1 MKPDR
6 WLTNDK
12 IHNDCRLLNGMSL
25 AEPSIMKKKYPIF
38 ALLFLCAGLAGAQ
51 STYTL
56 DDLLR
61 LSRESN
67 RNVLAGREQVEAA
80 RAAVRTAEAFPNPE
94 LEIMAGP
101 ARARAPGATPGDTR
115 SVALTQ
121 PLDLPGRRDARIGA
135 AGAGLESAQAGQKAF
150 QAELMAR
157 LRVRFYEVLR
167 REAEVK
173 AARED
178 QKLMEDIRGRIA
190 LRVETGEAAR
200 YELIKADAE
209 MLNAQ
214 KLAQAA
220 GFRVEQAR
228 SSLRQLVGPALP
240 ADFKIRGQLDAVP
253 ELAPLATLQAEIEAN
268 NPELARARAETRRAE
283 RQLDYERA
291 LRWPNLAVKASRDE
305 EPDLSTSRIGL
316 VLSVPLWDR
325 RSGPVGEATAN
336 LSRSRHDLAAREFSL
351 GQDLQFAYQQY
362 EIAQTQMIALESGIV
377 RQAENALKVAETSY
391 RFGERGIL
399 EVLDAQRVYRAARN
413 ELIAARFELAAAWAE
428 IERLRALP
436 QP

>member
-1 MKPDR
+1 
-6 WLTNDK
+6 
-12 IHNDCRLLNGMSL
+12 
-25 AEPSIMKKKYPIF
+25 MKKKYLF
-38 ALLFLCAGLAGAQ
+38 LAWFLLFAGLAGAQ
-51 STYTL
+51 STHTL

-61 LSRESN
+61 LARESN
-67 RNVLAGREQVEAA
+67 RAALASRDQVEAA
-80 RAAVRTAEAFPNPE
+80 RAAVRTAQALPNPE
-94 LEIMAGP
+94 IEILAGP
-101 ARARAPGATPGDTR
+101 AKARAPGATPGDTR
-115 SVALTQ
+115 SIALTQ
-121 PLDLPGRRDARIGA
+121 PIDLPGRRSARIGA
-135 AGAGLESAQAGQKAF
+135 AGAGLESAQAGRNAF
-150 QAELMAR
+150 EADLVAQ
-157 LRVRFYEVLR
+157 LRVRFFELLR
-167 REAEVK
+167 REAEFR

-209 MLNAQ
+209 MLNTQ
-214 KLAQAA
+214 NRAQAA
-220 GFRVEQAR
+220 SFRVEQAR

-240 ADFKIRGQLDAVP
+240 ADFRVQGKLDSVP
-253 ELAPLATLQAEIEAN
+253 ELAPLAALQAEIAAG

-283 RQLDYERA
+283 RQLELERA
-291 LRWPNLAVKASRDE
+291 LRMPNLAFRASRDE
-305 EPDLSTSRIGL
+305 DPDLRTTRFGL
-316 VLSVPLWDR
+316 TVSVPLWDR

-336 LSRSRHDLAAREFSL
+336 LSRVRNELAAREFTL
-351 GQDLQFAYQQY
+351 AQDLQIAYQQY
-362 EIAQTQMIALESGIV
+362 EIAQTQVTALESGIV
-377 RQAENALKVAETSY
+377 RQAESALKVAEASY